1 MAKDDITAF
10 LGSGTIYNGQLNFV
24 GSVRID
30 GQFTGEI
37 TSEGT
42 LILGKDAKV
51 EGTIHV
57 SQLVLSG
64 RLHGDV
70 IVTGKTILHKSADLT
85 GNLATKSLIM
95 EEGAQ
100 LQGQITMNPEAVMG
114 KSPSMNKLD
123 VAAADVRDVDI
134 Q

>member
-10 LGSGTIYNGQLNFV
+10 LGSGTIYNGQLSFV

-51 EGTIHV
+51 EGTINV
-57 SQLVLSG
+57 SHLVLSG
-64 RLHGDV
+64 ALHGDV
-70 IVTGKTILHKSADLT
+70 TVTGKTILHKSANLT

-95 EEGAQ
+95 EENAQ
-100 LQGQITMNPEAVMG
+100 LQGQITMSPEAIRA
-114 KSPSMNKLD
+114 KPTMNKLG
-123 VAAADVRDVDI
+123 VAKADVRDVDI

>member
-10 LGSGTIYNGQLNFV
+10 LGSGTIYNGRLSFV

-57 SQLVLSG
+57 NQLVLSG
-64 RLHGDV
+64 KLLGDV
-70 IVTGKTILHKSADLT
+70 AVTGRTILHKSADLAGT
-85 GNLATKSLIM
+85 LVTKILIM

-100 LQGQITMNPEAVMG
+100 LQGQVTMNPEAVLA
-114 KSPSMNKLD
+114 KPSSIGKLD
-123 VAAADVRDVDI
+123 IAHPDVRDVDI